1 MIGGVMRLPLTLV
14 LLLVGLGLAACG
26 GEGNDGDTAPSPR
39 TADQLRIGGDPLR
52 ETARTYCGGS
62 GRLGDLA
69 RIVGLPVRTQSLNRI
84 AMSYGERL
92 AGQGPDDQR
101 DRRAEAAYEG
111 CLTGL
116 QHKYAG
122 R

>member
-1 MIGGVMRLPLTLV
+1 MIGWAMRLSLTLG

-26 GEGNDGDTAPSPR
+26 GEDNDADTAPSPR

-69 RIVGLPVRTQSLNRI
+69 RIVGLPVRTQSLDRI

-92 AGQGPDDQR
+92 AGNGPKDQYEAMR
-101 DRRAEAAYEG
+101 QAAYEG

-116 QHKYAG
+116 RHKVG

>member
-1 MIGGVMRLPLTLV
+1 MRLPLTLV

-26 GEGNDGDTAPSPR
+26 GEGNDGDTAPSPQ
-39 TADQLRIGGDPLR
+39 TVGPVRIGGDPAR

-62 GRLGDLA
+62 GRVGDLA
-69 RIVGLPVRTQSLNRI
+69 RIVGLPVRTRSLDRI

-92 AGQGPDDQR
+92 AGNGPKDQYEAMR
-101 DRRAEAAYEG
+101 QAAYEG

-116 QHKYAG
+116 RHKVG